1 MKRFTMKLRN
11 RNYETETQ
19 TMKQHTIAQVAKSG
33 NVSKRTVQ
41 NWVKQATADHGSI
54 GTLAGNARVFT
65 DYEKAILLSYAS
77 GSRVSAKTMKPTYET
92 MKLHSE
98 TFHSETTKLHS
109 ETTKPTYETTPVE
122 FVDTQLT
129 PAPLAVVP
137 SSFDLSTLR
146 GGSLAAPTPL
156 ALANDAVEKMA
167 ALRAAMQ
174 ADMDRQEAHLQQQR
188 LTAQM
193 LDQETA
199 RLKDTADEFRR
210 KSEMNALRDELLQAQ
225 QAAALGKLQGYA
237 QGS

>member
-1 MKRFTMKLRN
+1 MKR
-11 RNYETETQ
+11 
-19 TMKQHTIAQVAKSG
+19 HTISQVAKSE

-41 NWVKQATADHGSI
+41 NWVKQATAEHGSI

-77 GSRVSAKTMKPTYET
+77 GSRVSARTMKPTYET

-98 TFHSETTKLHS
+98 TLHSETMKLHS
-109 ETTKPTYETTPVE
+109 ETMKPTYETTQVE
-122 FVDTQLT
+122 FVDTQPK
-129 PAPLAVVP
+129 PAPLTIVP
-137 SSFDLSTLR
+137 TSFDLSALR
-146 GGSLAAPTPL
+146 GGSLDAPTPL
-156 ALANDAVEKMA
+156 ALANDAVEKMG

-193 LDQETA
+193 LEQEA
-199 RLKDTADEFRR
+199 AKLQHTADEFKR
-210 KSEMNALRDELLQAQ
+210 KSEMNALRDELLQSQ
-225 QAAALGKLQGYA
+225 QVAALGKLQGYA